1 MNFWVVEEEEE
12 NHPPIID
19 VDELNNMFYGEDDIP
34 IIASD
39 EDMDKI
45 GNEVHLLE
53 EIDEGDE
60 ERIVARMVEGDEGI

>member
-12 NHPPIID
+12 THPPIID
-19 VDELNNMFYGEDDIP
+19 VDELNNMLYGEDGIP

-45 GNEVHLLE
+45 RNEVHHLE
-53 EIDEGDE
+53 EIDEGVE
-60 ERIVARMVEGDEGI
+60 ERIVARMVEGDEDI